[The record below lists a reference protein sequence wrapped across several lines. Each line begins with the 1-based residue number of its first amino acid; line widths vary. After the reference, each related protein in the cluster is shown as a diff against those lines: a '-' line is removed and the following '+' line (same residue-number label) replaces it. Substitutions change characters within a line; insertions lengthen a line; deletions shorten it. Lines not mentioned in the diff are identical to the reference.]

1 MPKKFSEQEREWV
14 YQKLLSEGRRS
25 FETFGLKK
33 TSVEELTKAAGI
45 AQGSFYKF
53 FGSKEELL
61 FEIIQEDEKKIRD
74 MLMES
79 FHSAEAATKEGI
91 KQFLLQSFQLM
102 EESPLLRKMTL
113 SGEMEQLARK
123 LPKET
128 LEQNYKED
136 QDALIPLIAIWQ
148 ARGILPG
155 VEAGLIVS
163 LIRAIVLLT
172 MHKEEIGNERF
183 SGTMELLAEVMASGI
198 VTANIQREGMGEG

>member
-25 FETFGLKK
+25 FETYGLKK

-45 AQGSFYKF
+45 AQGTFYKF

-79 FHSAEAATKEGI
+79 FHSTEAATKEGI

-102 EESPLLRKMTL
+102 EENPLLRKMTL

-136 QDALIPLIAIWQ
+136 QDALMPLIAFWQ
-148 ARGILPG
+148 ARGILSG
-155 VEAGLIVS
+155 VDAELIVS

-172 MHKEEIGNERF
+172 LHKEEIGNERF

-198 VTANIQREGMGEG
+198 VTANKQREGMGEG

>member
-136 QDALIPLIAIWQ
+136 QDALMPLIAIWQ

-172 MHKEEIGNERF
+172 LHKEEIGNERF

-198 VTANIQREGMGEG
+198 VTANIQREGMVEG

>member
-25 FETFGLKK
+25 FETYGLKK

-45 AQGSFYKF
+45 AQGTFYKF

-79 FHSAEAATKEGI
+79 FHSTEAATKEGI

-102 EESPLLRKMTL
+102 EENPLLRKMTL

-136 QDALIPLIAIWQ
+136 QDALMPLIAFWQ

-155 VEAGLIVS
+155 VDAELIVS

-172 MHKEEIGNERF
+172 LHKEEIGNERF

-198 VTANIQREGMGEG
+198 VTANKREGMGEG

>member
-136 QDALIPLIAIWQ
+136 QDALMPLIAIWQ

-172 MHKEEIGNERF
+172 LHKEEIGNERF